1 MNTAQILGYPLLLLS
16 ALELFLGLL
25 LLRQNPRN
33 SPVNKATAACAFAA
47 AVWSLSSA
55 FMYIRVS
62 LGMDFIFFARATWIG
77 WFTVPTALQS
87 ILFLRDEKS
96 RKARMTG
103 FILYPF
109 WFAALCLSLFTD
121 LIVTDGYMPI
131 PYRNSPGPLEMYFR
145 LAGGL
150 MVFWLIYEIVR
161 LRRRV
166 TGYRRSQLSYYLYGT
181 IIFGTG
187 GAVIGGFLQLFT
199 GHGLEPSL
207 SAYTSFPWVLMIF
220 YAITRHRLF
229 DIRLIFSRTVSI
241 LLLSFFISALQFEL
255 FKILEPVAGAVAS
268 IFISVPLLGV
278 IFFAT
283 PLSRNVQRWIND
295 LLLGGRYQYQK
306 MLEESANAMITILH
320 RDELLRYIVESVRS
334 GLGVN
339 DALLYLKG
347 PNDVYSTRHCAV
359 VNTDT
364 LDGCVLPQNVI
375 EHLRSTGQPIIGE
388 ELSLDAPD
396 TGGLVETV
404 GRMQAEL
411 ILPLSSKGQMLGVL
425 TLGKRQNGEPYLQS
439 DIDVL
444 QTVAGHAAVAIE
456 NAHLF
461 EEAGKARADL
471 RESENVFRTLAETT
485 TAGIF
490 ILRHERIIYV
500 NQAGAL
506 MCGYSIAELLT
517 MSPWVI
523 IHPEHRS
530 ASRERG
536 HAILHGQQ
544 ISPQNEFR
552 FITKEGM
559 ERWALS
565 TSAAIDLQGEPA
577 LITTLV
583 DVTDIKKA
591 EEERARLYQEN
602 EKYYRER
609 IAEQERLGAV
619 LRATNDGFCIM
630 GNDTRFQH
638 VNDAWCLMLGYTRDE
653 MLSLAMSDLDVQQ
666 PPDLVRQRLQ
676 DVRERGHGLVETRH
690 RRKDGTVIDV
700 EISINYYHKEN
711 VFFSFLRD
719 ISGRKR
725 SERER
730 DRMVAEKEKILKDL
744 HDGIGGLTSN
754 INLLAELAR
763 KNNDLQAVRNSLA
776 TISDLSRESLSEIR
790 SFIQSLDAKELSW
803 QAISAELR
811 SLGNTIVVPHG
822 VAFSLDAR
830 IGEQAGGPSS
840 TISMNLFRIYK
851 EALANVIKHAKA
863 SAVDVSFTVNSGRV
877 VLDIRDNGI
886 GLDGGRVSGRG
897 LPNMKNRAGEMGGS
911 IAVTSDNG
919 TRVRLELPIP

>member
-1 MNTAQILGYPLLLLS
+1 MNSAQILGYPLLLLS

-25 LLRQNPRN
+25 LLRQNPHN

-103 FILYPF
+103 YILYPF
-109 WFAALCLSLFTD
+109 WFAVLGLCLFTD

-161 LRRRV
+161 LRRQV

-187 GAVIGGFLQLFT
+187 GAVVGGFLQLFT
-199 GHGLEPSL
+199 GQGLEPSL

-220 YAITRHRLF
+220 YAISRHRLF
-229 DIRLIFSRTVSI
+229 DIRLIVSRAVSI

-268 IFISVPLLGV
+268 IFISVPIIGV

-283 PLSRNVQRWIND
+283 PLSGNVQQWIND
-295 LLLGGRYQYQK
+295 LVMGGRYQYQK
-306 MLEESANAMITILH
+306 MLKESANAMITILR

-334 GLGVN
+334 GLGVR
-339 DALLYLKG
+339 DALLYLQG
-347 PNDVYSTRHCAV
+347 PNDVYSTRHCAE
-359 VNTDT
+359 VNADT
-364 LDGCVLPQNVI
+364 LDGCVLPHNVV
-375 EHLRSTGQPIIGE
+375 ERLRSAGQPIIGE

-396 TGGLVETV
+396 AGGLVETV

-456 NAHLF
+456 NAQLF
-461 EEAGKARADL
+461 EDAGKARANL

-490 ILRHERIIYV
+490 IIRADRILYV
-500 NQAGAL
+500 NEAGARIS
-506 MCGYSIAELLT
+506 GYKISELLT
-517 MSPWVI
+517 MSPWAI
-523 IHPEHRS
+523 IHPEHRKVTL
-530 ASRERG
+530 ERG
-536 HAILHGQQ
+536 RAIVQGQQ
-544 ISPQNEFR
+544 ISPQNEFK

-565 TSAAIDLQGEPA
+565 TSAAIELQGEPA

-583 DVTDIKKA
+583 DVTDLKQAEQEKAGLYEENVRHYQQRIA
-591 EEERARLYQEN
+591 EEERHQ
-602 EKYYRER
+602 K
-609 IAEQERLGAV
+609 
-619 LRATNDGFCIM
+619 
-630 GNDTRFQH
+630 
-638 VNDAWCLMLGYTRDE
+638 
-653 MLSLAMSDLDVQQ
+653 
-666 PPDLVRQRLQ
+666 
-676 DVRERGHGLVETRH
+676 
-690 RRKDGTVIDV
+690 
-700 EISINYYHKEN
+700 
-711 VFFSFLRD
+711 
-719 ISGRKR
+719 
-725 SERER
+725 
-730 DRMVAEKEKILKDL
+730 EKEKILKDL
-744 HDGIGGLTSN
+744 HDGIGGLTTN
-754 INLLAELAR
+754 ISLLAELAR
-763 KNNDLQAVRNSLA
+763 KNDDIQEIRNSLA

-811 SLGNTIVVPHG
+811 SLGNAIVVPHG

-830 IGEQAGGPSS
+830 IGEMAGGPSS

-863 SAVDVSFTVNSGRV
+863 SAVDVSFTVDNGRV
-877 VLDIRDNGI
+877 VLDLRDNGI

>member
-1 MNTAQILGYPLLLLS
+1 MNSAQILGYPLLLLS

-25 LLRQNPRN
+25 LLRQNPHN

-103 FILYPF
+103 YILYPF
-109 WFAALCLSLFTD
+109 WFAVLGLCLFTD

-161 LRRRV
+161 LRRQV

-187 GAVIGGFLQLFT
+187 GAVVGGFLQLFT

-241 LLLSFFISALQFEL
+241 LFLSFFISALQFGL
-255 FKILEPVAGAVAS
+255 FRILEPVVGAVAS
-268 IFISVPLLGV
+268 IFISVPLLGI

-283 PLSRNVQRWIND
+283 PLSRNVQQWIND
-295 LLLGGRYQYQK
+295 LVLGGRYQYQK
-306 MLEESANAMITILH
+306 MLKESANAMITILR

-334 GLGVN
+334 GLGVR
-339 DALLYLKG
+339 DAFLYLRG
-347 PNDVYSTRHCAV
+347 PNDVYSTRHCAE
-359 VNTDT
+359 VNADT
-364 LDGCVLPQNVI
+364 LDGCVLPHNVV
-375 EHLRSTGQPIIGE
+375 ERLRSVGQPIIGE
-388 ELSLDAPD
+388 ELSLGAPD
-396 TGGLVETV
+396 ADGLVETI

-411 ILPLSSKGQMLGVL
+411 VLPLSSKGQMLGVL

-444 QTVAGHAAVAIE
+444 QTVAGYAAVAIE

-490 ILRHERIIYV
+490 IIRADRILYV
-500 NQAGAL
+500 NEAGARIS
-506 MCGYSIAELLT
+506 GYKISELLT
-517 MSPWVI
+517 MSPWAI
-523 IHPEHRS
+523 IHPEHRKVTL
-530 ASRERG
+530 ERG
-536 HAILHGQQ
+536 RAIVQGQQ
-544 ISPQNEFR
+544 ISPQNEFK

-565 TSAAIDLQGEPA
+565 TSAAIELQGEPA

-583 DVTDIKKA
+583 DVTDLKQAEQEKAGLYEENVRHYQQRIA
-591 EEERARLYQEN
+591 EEERHQ
-602 EKYYRER
+602 K
-609 IAEQERLGAV
+609 
-619 LRATNDGFCIM
+619 
-630 GNDTRFQH
+630 
-638 VNDAWCLMLGYTRDE
+638 
-653 MLSLAMSDLDVQQ
+653 
-666 PPDLVRQRLQ
+666 
-676 DVRERGHGLVETRH
+676 
-690 RRKDGTVIDV
+690 
-700 EISINYYHKEN
+700 
-711 VFFSFLRD
+711 
-719 ISGRKR
+719 
-725 SERER
+725 
-730 DRMVAEKEKILKDL
+730 EKEKILKDL
-744 HDGIGGLTSN
+744 HDGIGGLTTN

-830 IGEQAGGPSS
+830 IGEMAGGPSS

-863 SAVDVSFTVNSGRV
+863 SAVDVSFTVDNGRV
-877 VLDIRDNGI
+877 VLDLRDNGI